1 MQTLHENDTTLSIS
15 QLNNDN
21 PNIRAA
27 LLMHHFRQ
35 NRSSPEI
42 SSKQTGYQYFRYIV
56 GSISVGK
63 DMLDKTT
70 STGDSNPPSKKL
82 SLNTDQ
88 STRAANLYGELKQSD
103 RYTTLAQLSNKFLQH
118 VSRRG
123 KTTTQ
128 TENISEGIEALKDV
142 FGIYELG
149 FPLLLGMKRILD
161 GETPNM
167 DSLQN
172 LRASKVRRELLDT
185 EANENSA
192 YFDLIV
198 DAYNNDIRNA
208 LAHGDLVHD
217 PTKQEVRISSR
228 NTTYTYNTFE
238 TIIDE
243 HIAVGAFFDPMY
255 PSIIEYSHMMN
266 IHDDVTRNDLSLYT
280 QTPLLSLCPRT
291 SSAHTANHHS
301 TECLSHRP
309 STQTTSTPSQ
319 TTPSSS
325 RSPLPGTTPEFSF
338 DTVLT
343 ERSRTPQTR
352 TQPAPPHQRT
362 LQTSKP
368 VVPETCTS
376 QRRTTRTSSKATSR
390 STGDTH
396 AQRRKPRP
404 NRPPRITLAPFT
416 GFLFSHLELADQS
429 SLTVG

>member
-1 MQTLHENDTTLSIS
+1 MAVSLSEKTCS
-15 QLNNDN
+15 
-21 PNIRAA
+21 
-27 LLMHHFRQ
+27 
-35 NRSSPEI
+35 
-42 SSKQTGYQYFRYIV
+42 T
-56 GSISVGK
+56 
-63 DMLDKTT
+63 KTT
-70 STGDSNPPSKKL
+70 STGDSNPPSKKH
-82 SLNTDQ
+82 SR
-88 STRAANLYGELKQSD
+88 STPTNQPAQQTSTENSKQSD

-266 IHDDVTRNDLSLYT
+266 IHDDVTRNDLSL
-280 QTPLLSLCPRT
+280 
-291 SSAHTANHHS
+291 
-301 TECLSHRP
+301 
-309 STQTTSTPSQ
+309 
-319 TTPSSS
+319 
-325 RSPLPGTTPEFSF
+325 
-338 DTVLT
+338 
-343 ERSRTPQTR
+343 
-352 TQPAPPHQRT
+352 
-362 LQTSKP
+362 
-368 VVPETCTS
+368 
-376 QRRTTRTSSKATSR
+376 
-390 STGDTH
+390 
-396 AQRRKPRP
+396 
-404 NRPPRITLAPFT
+404 
-416 GFLFSHLELADQS
+416 
-429 SLTVG
+429 

>member
-63 DMLDKTT
+63 RHARQNNQYWRFEPTIEKT
-70 STGDSNPPSKKL
+70 L

-266 IHDDVTRNDLSLYT
+266 IHDDVTRNDLSL
-280 QTPLLSLCPRT
+280 
-291 SSAHTANHHS
+291 
-301 TECLSHRP
+301 
-309 STQTTSTPSQ
+309 
-319 TTPSSS
+319 
-325 RSPLPGTTPEFSF
+325 
-338 DTVLT
+338 
-343 ERSRTPQTR
+343 
-352 TQPAPPHQRT
+352 
-362 LQTSKP
+362 
-368 VVPETCTS
+368 
-376 QRRTTRTSSKATSR
+376 
-390 STGDTH
+390 
-396 AQRRKPRP
+396 
-404 NRPPRITLAPFT
+404 
-416 GFLFSHLELADQS
+416 
-429 SLTVG
+429 